1 MTALIM
7 QEVENH
13 FDQHLIDQPAVS
25 DEERGQMS
33 KFWQQQHGWV
43 EPVDDITEP
52 TVEGTVAAD
61 EALLAIRISCF
72 ASVDKKYTSKLLSAV
87 QILGTVL
94 VDDIRGEYEGHYCKC
109 EKVLQHRMPA
119 MNALA
124 IEDVELATVLG
135 VWTDMAVTMMQQHLF
150 DFQ

>member
-1 MTALIM
+1 MM
-7 QEVENH
+7 QEAEVH
-13 FDQHLIDQPAVS
+13 FDQQLIDQPAVS
-25 DEERGQMS
+25 KEERGQMS

-43 EPVDDITEP
+43 EPVDDIAEP
-52 TVEGTVAAD
+52 AVGGTVAAD
-61 EALLAIRISCF
+61 EALLAICISCF
-72 ASVDKKYTSKLLSAV
+72 ASIDRKYKSKLLSAV
-87 QILGTVL
+87 EILGTVL

-109 EKVLQHRMPA
+109 EKVMQHLLPA

-135 VWTDMAVTMMQQHLF
+135 VWTDMALTMMQQHLF